1 MKSSLLQSR
10 KFWLMVVN
18 VVVSLI
24 TYFVTKYVNPE
35 AAKDVL
41 FLIGALQPVVIA
53 VIASITVQNIE
64 HIKADERL
72 KSEKFWAA
80 EDVKAAEKKEAAKAE
95 EVPQ

>member
-18 VVVSLI
+18 VIVSLI

-80 EDVKAAEKKEAAKAE
+80 EDVKAAEKKAAVKTE